1 MTTESTTKRDYS
13 APARTEFEGRE
24 FTAEISFCLV
34 EDATDDEIW
43 QWLEYELGGGSISSS
58 HPLVENGASLNR
70 MEVTDLRRT
79 GRSRFTDWGP
89 TTKDGRCSGRGRT
102 EYDEKSA

>member
-1 MTTESTTKRDYS
+1 MTTESNQ
-13 APARTEFEGRE
+13 ARLQRSGTHRVRRTRVHE
-24 FTAEISFCLV
+24 AEISFCLV